1 MKPFAPAAVLAVLA
15 VLILSGCATSR
26 QGYDW
31 GRYDQLLYETYKE
44 AANAGELRAGLEA
57 HIAALEAGNAKVA
70 PGLYAELGTLYLE
83 AGDADRAIAWYE
95 KERAEWPESRG
106 LMTALIVNLQRRQA
120 GPREAVQ

>member
-1 MKPFAPAAVLAVLA
+1 MKPFVLAAVLAVLT
-15 VLILSGCATSR
+15 LSGCATTR

-31 GRYDQLLYETYKE
+31 GKYDQLLYESYKE

-57 HIAALEAGNAKVA
+57 HVAALEARNARVA

-83 AGDADRAIAWYE
+83 AGATDQAIAFYE
-95 KERAEWPESRG
+95 KERAAWPESRG

-120 GPREAVQ
+120 GAKEEGQ